1 MIRITAVLVLYVSLV
16 FDTSTFAQGIDVKLS
31 DFRGIGSRVDWSPT
45 GEFVVLDRKGNNG
58 GFDLYLTR
66 DFKNK

>member
-1 MIRITAVLVLYVSLV
+1 MLFLLVSLV
-16 FDTSTFAQGIDVKLS
+16 FETPTFAQGIDVKLS
-31 DFRGIGSRVDWSPT
+31 DFRGRGGRLDWSPT
-45 GEFVVLDRKGNNG
+45 GEFVVFDRKGNDG